1 MKFNRLIKP
10 VITSA
15 LFLVGSAN
23 LLASELPRRGIVG
36 LPLQMMNEQQLSDAG
51 IQDGAGILVT
61 QNPTRPD
68 VGGIVAGDI
77 ILKIDGKRFNSA
89 PEFNNL
95 VRPFLADL
103 WIPMTI
109 KTKSGE
115 KDVKVKVQARAD
127 EKYDDVDVILSS
139 VTTNGIR
146 VRTIF
151 TKPKGNGP
159 FPTLFWIQGIST
171 GSVDQP
177 LVANNYITKVLKKF
191 SDAGYATMRV
201 EKIGVGDSE
210 GPNPMLVNLIDE
222 VDVFR
227 QGLLALKKMPSVNPD
242 NITVFGHSMGG
253 CIAPIICSEIP
264 VKNII
269 SYGTVTESWLEWQ
282 IKAPRIQGPLSGQT
296 PNEVR
301 QDVLNA
307 ARFYSYLYTE
317 RKSFDWIV
325 QNVPDLA
332 EYARTQS
339 ADGVNMTR
347 SIEYMRQANDANYC
361 DFWTKT
367 GDAKVLSI
375 FGENDF
381 IALRDD
387 QELIPKVI
395 NEKTPG
401 RSEFLLLPG
410 NDHLFRKTT
419 SMADS
424 VAKFNGT
431 PFEQSDALGK
441 ACLDWLKKQ
450 NFLEGLDW

>member
-1 MKFNRLIKP
+1 MKP
-10 VITSA
+10 AMASA
-15 LFLVGSAN
+15 LFLIAN
-23 LLASELPRRGIVG
+23 ATLFASELPRRGTVG
-36 LPLQMMNEQQLSDAG
+36 LPMQMMSDSQLAEAG
-51 IQDGAGILVT
+51 IKNSAAILVT
-61 QNPTRPD
+61 QSPTRAD

-77 ILKIDGKRFNSA
+77 ILKIDGKPFNSA
-89 PEFNNL
+89 PEFNTL
-95 VRPFLADL
+95 VRPFLADT
-103 WIPMTI
+103 WIPLTV

-115 KDVKVKVQARAD
+115 KDVKVKVLARTD
-127 EKYDDVDVILSS
+127 EKYDDAEVILGS
-139 VTTNGIR
+139 VNTKGIR

-151 TKPKGNGP
+151 TKPKGDGP
-159 FPTLFWIQGIST
+159 FPTLYWVQGITT

-177 LVANNYITKVLKKF
+177 LIANHYITKVLKKF

-210 GPNPMLVNLIDE
+210 GPNPMLVNLTDE
-222 VDVFR
+222 IDVFR
-227 QGLLALKKMPSVNPD
+227 QGLLALKKMPAVNPD

-282 IKAPRIQGPLSGQT
+282 IKAPRIQGPLSGQS

-301 QDVLNA
+301 QDAINA

-332 EYARTQS
+332 EYARSQS
-339 ADGVNMTR
+339 PDGVNMTR

-361 DFWTKT
+361 EFWVKT

-375 FGENDF
+375 FGEDDF
-381 IALRDD
+381 ISIRAD
-387 QELIPKVI
+387 QELIPNVI

-410 NDHLFRKTT
+410 TDHLFRKTT

-424 VAKFNGT
+424 LAKFNGT
-431 PFEQSDALGK
+431 PFEQSDAVSD
-441 ACLDWLKKQ
+441 ACLSWLKKQ
-450 NFLEGLDW
+450 RFLEGLDW

>member
-1 MKFNRLIKP
+1 MQFNRLMKP
-10 VITSA
+10 VVLAT
-15 LFLVGSAN
+15 LLLVASAN
-23 LLASELPRRGIVG
+23 LFASELPRRGTVG
-36 LPLQMMNEQQLSDAG
+36 LPLQMMNEQQLSEAG
-51 IQDGAGILVT
+51 IKDGAGILVM

-77 ILKIDGKRFNSA
+77 ILKIDGNRFNSA

-115 KDVKVKVQARAD
+115 KDVKVKVLARTD

-139 VTTNGIR
+139 VTTKGIR

-177 LVANNYITKVLKKF
+177 LVANHYITKVLKKF

-222 VDVFR
+222 IDVFR

-282 IKAPRIQGPLSGQT
+282 IKAPRIQGPLSGQS

-347 SIEYMRQANDANYC
+347 SIEYMRQANDFNYC
-361 DFWTKT
+361 EYWAKT

-375 FGENDF
+375 FGVDDF
-381 IALRDD
+381 IALRED
-387 QELIPKVI
+387 QELVAEAI
-395 NEKTPG
+395 NRLTPG
-401 RSEFLLLPG
+401 RATFKLLQG
-410 NDHLFRKTT
+410 TDHLFRKTT
-419 SMADS
+419 SMADA

-431 PFEQSDALGK
+431 PFEQSDAVSD
-441 ACLDWLKKQ
+441 ACLAWL
-450 NFLEGLDW
+450 ESGG